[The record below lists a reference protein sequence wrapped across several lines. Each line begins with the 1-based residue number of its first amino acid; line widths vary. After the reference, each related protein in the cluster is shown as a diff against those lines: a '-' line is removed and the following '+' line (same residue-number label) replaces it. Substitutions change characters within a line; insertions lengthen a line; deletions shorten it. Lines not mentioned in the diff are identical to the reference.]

1 MFSFVI
7 CTSFFY
13 LGYVSPLFF
22 ISEETENAL
31 KQDSTSL
38 LPACAL
44 KVTRSLSPQFSL
56 DFNSPAKLFTSTASK
71 LIEYMASDYTWFQS
85 SITFI
90 FLVFAC
96 SSFLNFVVSLA
107 MLLWWNFIS
116 APTRLCSAFSLIKF
130 RYLN

>member
-1 MFSFVI
+1 MVWPDMGCYLLCQTHTFTLVRESIFYPSILVYVFF
-7 CTSFFY
+7 CDLYQLFY

-22 ISEETENAL
+22 ISEEAENAL

-71 LIEYMASDYTWFQS
+71 LIE
-85 SITFI
+85 
-90 FLVFAC
+90 
-96 SSFLNFVVSLA
+96 
-107 MLLWWNFIS
+107 
-116 APTRLCSAFSLIKF
+116 
-130 RYLN
+130 

>member
-22 ISEETENAL
+22 ISEEAENAL

-38 LPACAL
+38 LSACAL

-71 LIEYMASDYTWFQS
+71 LIEYMASDYT
-85 SITFI
+85 
-90 FLVFAC
+90 
-96 SSFLNFVVSLA
+96 
-107 MLLWWNFIS
+107 
-116 APTRLCSAFSLIKF
+116 
-130 RYLN
+130 